1 MTDFAARRI
10 MMVDTQ
16 VRPSDV
22 TKFPIIEAML
32 AIPRESFVPAAMVE
46 AAYVGETLEIAPGR
60 VLLEPR
66 TLTKML
72 DALDLRANELALDLG
87 AGLGY
92 SSAVMAQLAEAVIAV
107 EPIEALAVDAEA
119 ALESVGASNVV
130 VERVPLTEG
139 APRHGPYDVIAV
151 QGGIEFF
158 PEALTDQLKE
168 GGRVAAIF
176 MDNALGVVRIGV
188 KRQGVIRWRDA
199 FNAAAPVLDGFAKER
214 AFAL

>member
-1 MTDFAARRI
+1 MSDFAARRQ

-32 AIPRESFVPAAMVE
+32 AIPRENFVPSAMVE

-72 DALDLRANELALDLG
+72 DALDLRANELVLDLA

-107 EPIEALAVDAEA
+107 EPIESLADDAEA
-119 ALESVGASNVV
+119 ALESIGASNVV
-130 VERVPLTEG
+130 VERLPLAGG

-151 QGGIEFF
+151 QGGIEVF
-158 PEALTDQLKE
+158 PDALTDQMKE

-199 FNAAAPVLDGFAKER
+199 FNAAAPVLEGFAKER
-214 AFAL
+214 VFAL